1 MAEEKKLVRWSK
13 TAVTD
18 AGTELLTEYAAG
30 RFLNITNAF
39 GSISAPGDDLFEL
52 EDLTDGR
59 AHPLTI
65 ESVTK
70 TKNSVTVCVQV
81 TSLGNDEPY
90 KLERVGIYA
99 VARDPGEPKP
109 PAGTIIRNDKL
120 LAVVEDEEDEN
131 GSKGVT
137 IPAETDQLYTFK
149 LYVVLTITNKDRL
162 EVSISSAGIATI
174 GAIQD
179 AIKEHNEDPEAH
191 PGLMDAAFEG
201 HNADPEA
208 HPSLTARVRGLEL
221 AMNGK
226 ETIVQEGEPTIETV
240 GKKRQHYID
249 ISTGSE
255 WECTNITDG
264 GYIWELVDYN
274 SEDYKSMREIMEE
287 TAATADQAKAVAEAA
302 AKAIAAVQN
311 TISAIP
317 SQYGSLKYNGSALL
331 PNWNNLDLEMMTI
344 AYGEERTAAEDYTG
358 ETEAGTYKAYVT
370 PKADFTW
377 GDKSRGE
384 KEIIWTIGRAII
396 MGVPAQS
403 GTLTYN
409 GSAQSPVWS
418 GHDAAKTVAWT
429 IRRASVAVPAQ
440 SGTLTYSGSAL
451 SPVWSGYDAAKMTI
465 GGATTGTNAGTY
477 MAAFTLKS
485 NYQWS
490 DGTTAAK
497 TVSWSIGKAAGSCTL
512 NKSSMVLNV
521 SAMSGTIS
529 VTRAG
534 NGAVSATSSN
544 TNVATVSVSGTVVTV
559 SAKAKGAA
567 TITVKVAAGT
577 NHAAPA
583 NKTCSVSVTIPTT
596 TLNGNTWA
604 TIKEVS
610 DAGQGENYWSVGD
623 TKRITI
629 NGKVGAYTISNL
641 AIDVFVIGFNHNASR
656 EGSGRIHFQ
665 IGKIGGKDVC
675 LWDGES
681 AGSFKMNQEGLN
693 LGGWNDSYGR
703 KEVLGN
709 SGTPSSPP
717 ENSLL
722 AALPADLRAVMKPV
736 TKYSDNHGGKL
747 DIASYVT
754 ETTDYLFNLSEFEF
768 YGVRSNAN
776 SAEKNFQ
783 LQYAYYKAGNSE
795 VKYKHDETE
804 KVAYQ
809 WTRSVYSTSVYGFC
823 TIGPASGS
831 ANYSWGMAPGFAV

>member
-1 MAEEKKLVRWSK
+1 MAFGTVNVPGVTAKELRDVSDIANAAKVAAEGVQDIANSAQSTANAALERADAADTNANAAKSTADEALEKATTNEGTIGEIRQVAAAALDAANAAKR
-13 TAVTD
+13 D
-18 AGTELLTEYAAG
+18 AGTA
-30 RFLNITNAF
+30 
-39 GSISAPGDDLFEL
+39 
-52 EDLTDGR
+52 
-59 AHPLTI
+59 
-65 ESVTK
+65 K
-70 TKNSVTVCVQV
+70 
-81 TSLGNDEPY
+81 
-90 KLERVGIYA
+90 
-99 VARDPGEPKP
+99 
-109 PAGTIIRNDKL
+109 
-120 LAVVEDEEDEN
+120 
-131 GSKGVT
+131 
-137 IPAETDQLYTFK
+137 
-149 LYVVLTITNKDRL
+149 
-162 EVSISSAGIATI
+162 
-174 GAIQD
+174 
-179 AIKEHNEDPEAH
+179 
-191 PGLMDAAFEG
+191 
-201 HNADPEA
+201 
-208 HPSLTARVRGLEL
+208 
-221 AMNGK
+221 
-226 ETIVQEGEPTIETV
+226 
-240 GKKRQHYID
+240 
-249 ISTGSE
+249 
-255 WECTNITDG
+255 
-264 GYIWELVDYN
+264 
-274 SEDYKSMREIMEE
+274 
-287 TAATADQAKAVAEAA
+287 TAAENAQKAAEDA
-302 AKAIAAVQN
+302 AKAITDLNSTINIVPTQNGALYYTGAVQ
-311 TISAIP
+311 SP
-317 SQYGSLKYNGSALL
+317 SWNG
-331 PNWNNLDLEMMTI
+331 LDTSKLTL
-344 AYGEERTAAEDYTG
+344 GGTTSG
-358 ETEAGTYKAYVT
+358 TNVGTYEATVT
-370 PKADFTW
+370 PKEGFKWPDGTTTAKT
-377 GDKSRGE
+377 
-384 KEIIWTIGRAII
+384 IQWTIQRAVIS
-396 MGVPAQS
+396 VPTAKAAQTYT
-403 GTLTYN
+403 GGELT
-409 GSAQSPVWS
+409 GQF
-418 GHDAAKTVAWT
+418 T
-429 IRRASVAVPAQ
+429 
-440 SGTLTYSGSAL
+440 
-451 SPVWSGYDAAKMTI
+451 GYDTSKMTI
-465 GGATTGTNAGTY
+465 GGTSKATNVGTY
-477 MAAFTLKS
+477 SASFTPGA
-485 NYQWS
+485 NFQWP
-490 DGTTAAK
+490 DGTTTAK
-497 TVSWSIGKAAGSCTL
+497 TVSWSIAKAAGSLSL
-512 NKSSMVLNV
+512 NKTSLSLNAG
-521 SAMSGTIS
+521 AMSGTIG

-534 NGAVSATSSN
+534 DGTISATSSN
-544 TNVATVSVSGTVVTV
+544 TSVATVSVSGSNVTV
-559 SAKAKGAA
+559 TAKGKGSA